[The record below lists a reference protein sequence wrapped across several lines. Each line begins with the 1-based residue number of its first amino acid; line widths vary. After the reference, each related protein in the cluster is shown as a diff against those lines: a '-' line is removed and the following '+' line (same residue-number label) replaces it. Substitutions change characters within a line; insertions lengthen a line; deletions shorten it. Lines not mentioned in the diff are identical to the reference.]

1 MERKMLE
8 LVSRVL
14 KNKYGVSQEEYS
26 DNAYACVTKDG
37 ILRTAVLK
45 DNEITLI
52 SEMEITKYEKERM
65 RFADWLY
72 ENAYYL

>member
-14 KNKYGVSQEEYS
+14 KNKYGVSQEEYLG
-26 DNAYACVTKDG
+26 NAYACVTKDG
-37 ILRTAVLK
+37 ILRTAALK
-45 DNEITLI
+45 DNEIILI

-65 RFADWLY
+65 RFAD
-72 ENAYYL
+72 